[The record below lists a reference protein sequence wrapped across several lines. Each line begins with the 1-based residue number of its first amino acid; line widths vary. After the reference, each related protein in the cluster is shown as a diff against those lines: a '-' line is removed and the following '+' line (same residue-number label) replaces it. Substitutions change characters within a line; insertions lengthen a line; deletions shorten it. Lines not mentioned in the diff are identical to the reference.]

1 MQGHSHFIQ
10 WFSVAYLN
18 ISTLTTNTNVCF
30 ITVGRKWVLKK
41 LALHRSY
48 MQAIFAVKGTDGVCF
63 AFYCCY
69 ENLCPVGFKG
79 YAVSEIARVIVW

>member
-48 MQAIFAVKGTDGVCF
+48 MQAIFAVKGTDGLCF

-69 ENLCPVGFKG
+69 ENLCSVGFKG